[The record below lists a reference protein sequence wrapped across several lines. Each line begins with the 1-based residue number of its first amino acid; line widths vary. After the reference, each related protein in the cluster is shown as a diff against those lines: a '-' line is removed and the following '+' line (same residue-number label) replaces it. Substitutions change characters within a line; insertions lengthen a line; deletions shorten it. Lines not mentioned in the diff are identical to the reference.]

1 MPDEAAPEGRTFIVV
16 AFVAS
21 AIVGLAVA
29 YLGVTGRIGGPIP

>member
-1 MPDEAAPEGRTFIVV
+1 MPAEDAPEGRTFIVV